1 VSLPTPSAPADG
13 KPLRVFFFDEE
24 GASAQASSP
33 ESYQAAEAAA
43 DYINKNLGGVGG
55 RPLKLIHCASLGTP
69 DSVTNCANKAVD
81 AHPDVV
87 IKGVEVA
94 SASAVPIIAGAGIPY
109 VTLQSGTVELTNPDS
124 FVLSG
129 GNAAQWAPVAA
140 YAKEKGYKRIGVIY
154 TNVTS
159 LSSSLD
165 GTVSK
170 LFKKDG
176 IDYTSVPV
184 AISTGDLSP
193 AYSAIV
199 AKHADA
205 VFMVGSANQ
214 CAAVLKARTSLADT
228 TPLFMSASCNV
239 SDVLNSVPS
248 NVTKGAIFASL
259 DTSSVPDDPDT
270 KVYRT
275 VMKTYQ
281 PDANIGSFAPTGFS
295 AVMDFYR
302 AMLTAPNPKTLDA
315 KSVKATLANS
325 KNVKLFMGG
334 GKTFSCSVT
343 YFPSSPSVCTGASF
357 LVSYDNGDY
366 KLVGAYDAAKLLAGI
381 S

>member
-1 VSLPTPSAPADG
+1 VQPNG
-13 KPLRVFFFDEE
+13 KPLRVFFFNEE

-33 ESYQAAEAAA
+33 ESYQAAEAAT

-55 RPLKLIHCASLGTP
+55 RPFKLIHCASLGTP
-69 DSVTNCANKAVD
+69 DSDTNCANKAVD

-94 SASAVPIIAGAGIPY
+94 SATAVPIIASAGIPY

-129 GNAAQWAPVAA
+129 GNAAQWAPVAE
-140 YAKEKGYKRIGVIY
+140 YAKQMRYRRIGVIY

-165 GTVSK
+165 GTVSN
-170 LFKKDG
+170 LFKQNG
-176 IDYTSVPV
+176 VDYTSVPV
-184 AISTGDLSP
+184 AINTGDLSP
-193 AYSAIV
+193 AYSAVV

-214 CAAVLKARTSLADT
+214 CAALLKARTSLADT

-239 SDVLNSVPS
+239 SNVLSSVPS
-248 NVTKGAIFASL
+248 SVTNNTIFASL
-259 DTSSVPDDPDT
+259 DTSAVPDDPDT

-275 VMKTYQ
+275 VMRTYQ
-281 PDANIGSFAPTGFS
+281 PSANTGSFAPTGFA

-302 AMLTAPNPKTLDA
+302 AMLTASNPKALDA
-315 KSVKATLANS
+315 KSVKATLASS
-325 KNVKLFMGG
+325 KDVKLFMGG

-343 YFPSSPSVCTGASF
+343 YFASAPSVCTGASF
-357 LVSYDNGDY
+357 LVSYANGDY
-366 KLVGAYDAAKLLAGI
+366 KLVGGYDAAKLLAGI